1 MKFPI
6 QKFYSRFSIFTF
18 LSVVPR
24 FLIKYMK
31 YEKCVRL
38 LNKFS
43 NLILN
48 KILKNRVL
56 CAKILSSTSLPQI
69 LAIFSRFLKKNTI
82 RNNFIL
88 HFNFQIKNHSFF
100 EEKIFTFCE
109 LSTYYI
115 FCEKVLQNL
124 IFEIPK
130 KILFY
135 ISLFLTRKP
144 SLFFKK
150 KNSVESKL

>member
-1 MKFPI
+1 MKNVYV
-6 QKFYSRFSIFTF
+6 YSTNFQ
-18 LSVVPR
+18 
-24 FLIKYMK
+24 
-31 YEKCVRL
+31 
-38 LNKFS
+38 
-43 NLILN
+43 ILN

-69 LAIFSRFLKKNTI
+69 LAIFSQFLKRNTI

-100 EEKIFTFCE
+100 EEKIFTFSE

-144 SLFFKK
+144 SLFLKK
-150 KNSVESKL
+150 KTL

>member
-1 MKFPI
+1 MKNVYV
-6 QKFYSRFSIFTF
+6 YSTNFQ
-18 LSVVPR
+18 
-24 FLIKYMK
+24 
-31 YEKCVRL
+31 
-38 LNKFS
+38 
-43 NLILN
+43 ILN

-69 LAIFSRFLKKNTI
+69 LAIFSRFLKRNTI

-135 ISLFLTRKP
+135 ISLFLTQKP

>member
-1 MKFPI
+1 MKNVYV
-6 QKFYSRFSIFTF
+6 YSTNFQ
-18 LSVVPR
+18 
-24 FLIKYMK
+24 
-31 YEKCVRL
+31 
-38 LNKFS
+38 
-43 NLILN
+43 ILN

-69 LAIFSRFLKKNTI
+69 LAIFSRFLKRNTI

-135 ISLFLTRKP
+135 ISLFLTQKS

>member
-48 KILKNRVL
+48 KILKNKVL

-69 LAIFSRFLKKNTI
+69 LAIFSRFLKRNTI

>member
-6 QKFYSRFSIFTF
+6 QKFYFRFSIFTF

-69 LAIFSRFLKKNTI
+69 LAIFSRFLKRNTI

>member
-1 MKFPI
+1 MKNVYV
-6 QKFYSRFSIFTF
+6 YSTNFQ
-18 LSVVPR
+18 
-24 FLIKYMK
+24 
-31 YEKCVRL
+31 
-38 LNKFS
+38 
-43 NLILN
+43 ILN

-69 LAIFSRFLKKNTI
+69 LAIFSRFLKRNTI

-115 FCEKVLQNL
+115 FCEKTLQNL
-124 IFEIPK
+124 ISEIPK
-130 KILFY
+130 KNFILHLIIFNSKT
-135 ISLFLTRKP
+135 IP
-144 SLFFKK
+144 FFKK

>member
-48 KILKNRVL
+48 KILKNKVL

-135 ISLFLTRKP
+135 ISLFLTQKS
-144 SLFFKK
+144 SLFF
-150 KNSVESKL
+150 

>member
-69 LAIFSRFLKKNTI
+69 LAIFSRFLKRNTI

-115 FCEKVLQNL
+115 FCEKTLQNL
-124 IFEIPK
+124 ISEIPK

-144 SLFFKK
+144 SLFLKK
-150 KNSVESKL
+150 KTL

>member
-69 LAIFSRFLKKNTI
+69 LAIFSRFLKRNTI

-144 SLFFKK
+144 SLFLKK
-150 KNSVESKL
+150 KTL